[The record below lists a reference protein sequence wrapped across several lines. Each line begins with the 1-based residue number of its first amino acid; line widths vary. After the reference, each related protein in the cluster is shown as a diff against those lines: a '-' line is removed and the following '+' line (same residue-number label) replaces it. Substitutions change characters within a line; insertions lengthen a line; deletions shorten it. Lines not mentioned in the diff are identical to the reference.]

1 MFDLNGALE
10 RFAGKLALENILAA
24 AVTLLVCMVAVRLL
38 LKLARRLL
46 CRTKLE
52 ERIRRYI
59 LMLVKLVLYT
69 LTVVFGDFIESG
81 GVSGTVE
88 EISLN
93 HTRLITPDGLTAL
106 LPNKELAASKV
117 TNYTTLGRRRIVW
130 KMSAAYDAP
139 TETVKT
145 ACYRAVEATEH
156 ILSDPAPS
164 VYLTAFGESGIDFT
178 VYCWA
183 LAEDFWTTQFAL
195 AENLRA
201 EFAKAQVEIPYNK
214 LDVQITKVPK

>member
-46 CRTKLE
+46 CR
-52 ERIRRYI
+52 RRDQPG
-59 LMLVKLVLYT
+59 
-69 LTVVFGDFIESG
+69 VVQADLLHRAGDPAG
-81 GVSGTVE
+81 LN
-88 EISLN
+88 EI
-93 HTRLITPDGLTAL
+93 PDG
-106 LPNKELAASKV
+106 
-117 TNYTTLGRRRIVW
+117 TTLGRRRIVW

-156 ILSDPAPS
+156 IRMAAPTFPPS
-164 VYLTAFGESGIDFT
+164 SFT
-178 VYCWA
+178 P
-183 LAEDFWTTQFAL
+183 EG
-195 AENLRA
+195 
-201 EFAKAQVEIPYNK
+201 P
-214 LDVQITKVPK
+214 